1 LTLKYCFCKL
11 NPMLKPMQ
19 ISECRI
25 VDGEKHECPISI
37 YINPDETERRYL
49 IDELK
54 IDEHTLNSAL
64 DPFEPGRM
72 EFEPEHVALI
82 IKRPKRYKASDNFL
96 FNVSS
101 VGLFM
106 FPQKLIILL
115 SEDVDLFEGK
125 QFNRISSVQELVLK
139 LIFRS
144 ILHFE
149 EHLKVISMCSDDLE
163 KEISTAMENKMLLN
177 LFTLEKS
184 LVYYLNAIS
193 SNGRVIDKLKL
204 TAGRIGLTGENLE
217 LLDDIAIENG
227 QCHEQ
232 AEIYSQVLSGLM
244 DARVSVVSN
253 NLNVLMKS
261 LNIIMV
267 AIMLPSLW
275 ISIFSMNVR
284 IPLQEHPWGFWM
296 IVMTA
301 AVITGML
308 LLFMRFKKW

>member
-1 LTLKYCFCKL
+1 
-11 NPMLKPMQ
+11 MLKPMQ

-25 VDGEKHECPISI
+25 VDGEKHECPISV
-37 YINPDETERRYL
+37 YINPDESERRYL
-49 IDELK
+49 IDVLK

-64 DPFEPGRM
+64 DPFELGRM

-96 FNVSS
+96 FNISS
-101 VGLFM
+101 IGMFM
-106 FPQKLIILL
+106 FSEKLVIVLT
-115 SEDVDLFEGK
+115 EDVDLFEGK
-125 QFNRISSVQELVLK
+125 QFNRIGSIQDLMLK
-139 LIFRS
+139 LIYRS
-144 ILHFE
+144 IFHFE

-163 KEISTAMENKMLLN
+163 KEINTAMENKMLLN

-193 SNGRVIDKLKL
+193 SNGRVIEKLKA
-204 TAGRIGLTGENLE
+204 TASRTGLTTENLE

-267 AIMLPSLW
+267 SLMLPTLW

-284 IPLQEHPWGFWM
+284 IPLQEHPLVFWI
-296 IVMTA
+296 IVGMA
-301 AVITGML
+301 AVLTGIL
-308 LLFMRFKKW
+308 LIYMRVKKW

>member
-1 LTLKYCFCKL
+1 
-11 NPMLKPMQ
+11 MLKPMQ

-25 VDGEKHECPISI
+25 VDGDKHECPISV
-37 YINPDETERRYL
+37 YINPDEAERRYL

-64 DPFEPGRM
+64 DPFELGRI

-82 IKRPKRYKASDNFL
+82 VKRPKRYMASDNFL
-96 FNVSS
+96 FNISS
-101 VGLFM
+101 IGLFM
-106 FPQKLIILL
+106 FPQKLIIVLT
-115 SEDVDLFEGK
+115 EDVDLFEGK
-125 QFNRISSVQELVLK
+125 QFNRISSVQELTLK
-139 LIFRS
+139 LIYRS
-144 ILHFE
+144 IFHFE

-163 KEISTAMENKMLLN
+163 KEINMAMENKMLLN

-193 SNGRVIDKLKL
+193 SNGRVIEKLKN
-204 TAGRIGLTGENLE
+204 TAARIGLTTENLE

-227 QCHEQ
+227 QCYEQ
-232 AEIYSQVLSGLM
+232 AQIYSQVLSGLM

-267 AIMLPSLW
+267 SLMLPTLW

-284 IPLQEHPWGFWM
+284 IPLQEHPLVFWI
-296 IVMTA
+296 IVGMA
-301 AVITGML
+301 AILTFL
-308 LLFMRFKKW
+308 LLLYMKVKKW